1 MTKILCAY
9 DVALELL
16 NLLSS
21 MYLVFLLTLLAGG
34 FIEQGNRGTSLW
46 WVKFFPP
53 GRFALEYHFYICL
66 CAALCVIMYCLN
78 VLPYIFLQKSIS
90 FYNLTCI
97 GMLICGPYVL
107 GIPNFGPTLSF
118 LYFLYGY
125 YFVFT
130 LCRNNIL

>member
-66 CAALCVIMYCLN
+66 CAVFVCIVCDYVLFKCVTLY
-78 VLPYIFLQKSIS
+78 FSAKSIS

-118 LYFLYGY
+118 LYF
-125 YFVFT
+125 FVRLLF
-130 LCRNNIL
+130 CFYSMQK